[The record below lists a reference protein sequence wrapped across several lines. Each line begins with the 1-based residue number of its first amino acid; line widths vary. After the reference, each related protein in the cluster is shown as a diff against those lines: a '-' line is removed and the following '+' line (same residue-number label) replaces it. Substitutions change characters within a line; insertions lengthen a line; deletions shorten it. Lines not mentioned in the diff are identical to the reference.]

1 MRATA
6 DSIIFAA
13 PGGQSLFGTTGTAL
27 PRPRGEKQ
35 VPNHLMPVSH
45 VTTTSVNFFSLSST
59 VLNLLGLL
67 TSTVLNLLVLPTL
80 ALRYG
85 KFTAGELDAV

>member
-1 MRATA
+1 
-6 DSIIFAA
+6 
-13 PGGQSLFGTTGTAL
+13 
-27 PRPRGEKQ
+27 
-35 VPNHLMPVSH
+35 MPVSH